1 MEKAKVGKPEEGL
14 GRVLREGTI
23 LGDENGVCIKLSAHE
38 SAEDTSLHVSPNGR
52 NSYSYAVC
60 RGNDEIAGTLVH
72 ASPYLGNTQG
82 TFVRLTHE
90 QLARGNLI
98 VPVHSADGRYCYK
111 VYSDGSTKIKSY
123 ALKHPANS
131 GTRRTI
137 DVLFGEDEG
146 NKFRAEM
153 R

>member
-1 MEKAKVGKPEEGL
+1 MEKIKAGKPEEGL
-14 GRVLREGTI
+14 GRILREGI
-23 LGDENGVCIKLSAHE
+23 VLGDENGVCIKLSAHE
-38 SAEDTSLHVSPNGR
+38 SAEDTSVIHVHPNGR
-52 NSYSYAVC
+52 NSYSYEVC
-60 RGNDEIAGTLVH
+60 RSNDEIAGTLVDI
-72 ASPYLGNTQG
+72 SPYLSNAQG

-111 VYSDGSTKIKSY
+111 VYSDGTRRKSY
-123 ALKHPANS
+123 ALKHPADS
-131 GTRRTI
+131 RTRQAV

-146 NKFRAEM
+146 NKFGAEM